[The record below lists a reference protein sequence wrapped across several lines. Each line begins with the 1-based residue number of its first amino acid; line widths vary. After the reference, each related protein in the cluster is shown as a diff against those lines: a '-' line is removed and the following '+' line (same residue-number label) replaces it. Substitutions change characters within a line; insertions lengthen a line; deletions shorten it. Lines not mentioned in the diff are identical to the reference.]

1 MITTLPKPPNGDN
14 LQADGA
20 PKSAFKCVQRRCRSP
35 TMLSSQNDMKNV
47 TNNVQSQSHSV
58 IQQQHP
64 AAFLQSTTLDKHN
77 MFPQFYIPS
86 SLLCSTN
93 QLNGQDGKFAEL
105 VQFGMIN
112 NNKVATHDKTPE
124 ERVSNPSTRM
134 EQIATLAHIQSR
146 LSNLAEYNISYDSTV
161 DENAQKRLNP
171 KLEIGLNSNSNL
183 IYQNHPDEDRVFG
196 TRVPATTQSD
206 KCHQRTRVMMQHHHQ
221 SPEKMRRYK

>member
-58 IQQQHP
+58 IQQQH
-64 AAFLQSTTLDKHN
+64 AAAVFQSTTLDKQN

-112 NNKVATHDKTPE
+112 NNKVATHDKPPE

-161 DENAQKRLNP
+161 DENCSKTCENPSVKR
-171 KLEIGLNSNSNL
+171 
-183 IYQNHPDEDRVFG
+183 
-196 TRVPATTQSD
+196 
-206 KCHQRTRVMMQHHHQ
+206 
-221 SPEKMRRYK
+221 